1 MCGYVWLCF
10 IHLRPWWQLQVSNC
24 IVLFDNAAIQNH
36 VGDTFLGNNGV
47 PFLRLPAYSPDLQP
61 IEGYFNDLKVIIRNL
76 VYVQPDLLDDPPLLQ
91 ARAAS
96 FITRRQVIGQ
106 YDRVDKVMES
116 ILV

>member
-1 MCGYVWLCF
+1 L
-10 IHLRPWWQLQVSNC
+10 
-24 IVLFDNAAIQNH
+24 
-36 VGDTFLGNNGV
+36 
-47 PFLRLPAYSPDLQP
+47 
-61 IEGYFNDLKVIIRNL
+61 NDLKVIIRNL
-76 VYVQPDLLDDPPLLQ
+76 VYVQPDSLDDPPLLH